1 MQVDRPDPETY
12 LTQALTSPQ
21 LPQELRP
28 FYEAFQRFHA
38 NRLWYQLTL
47 TLESFLS
54 LPTSA
59 PFRIDLYRS
68 FISSFAAKLDPLK
81 HASIAVSV
89 ARTFE
94 NGSEAVEFLD
104 GLLPGLTAPV
114 AVSASEE
121 KKKAEK
127 KEGKDKEAEKDEA
140 ASTKPPPSPPASMPK
155 TSDPD
160 CRQPFV
166 LLTMERAHFLLLLG
180 QADETKEAMERC
192 ERILEGLDSVET
204 VVNAAFYRVSGD
216 YWKAKAEFA
225 DYYRNSL
232 LYLACIDPSRD
243 LSPSDRQ
250 SRAHDLGISALL
262 GSIYNFGELLMHPI
276 LESLVGT
283 EGEVVKKLLEV
294 FNRGDIAGFERLVP
308 EIGEKE
314 PFLQQHFPFLREKI
328 CLLALIE
335 AVFKRPTS
343 DRTLLPFSV
352 ISREAQVPV
361 DEVEHLVMKALALKL
376 IRGTLDQVSS
386 HVSISWVQPRVLDR
400 TQIDGLRARLSEWT
414 DKVAGVELGAREG
427 AGELIVQ

>member
-28 FYEAFQRFHA
+28 FYEAFQRFYV

-54 LPTSA
+54 LPASA

-68 FISSFAAKLDPLK
+68 FVSSFAAKLDPLK

-89 ARTFE
+89 ARTFDS
-94 NGSEAVEFLD
+94 GSDAVSFLD
-104 GLLPGLTAPV
+104 DLLPGLTAPAV
-114 AVSASEE
+114 AAAPAPAAKDE
-121 KKKAEK
+121 KKKDAKAE
-127 KEGKDKEAEKDEA
+127 EEDA
-140 ASTKPPPSPPASMPK
+140 AKPAPPPPAPMPK
-155 TSDPD
+155 TSEPD

-192 ERILEGLDSVET
+192 EKILEGLDSVEMA
-204 VVNAAFYRVSGD
+204 VNAAFYRVSGD

-232 LYLACIDPSRD
+232 LYLACIDPTRD
-243 LSPSDRQ
+243 LSPEDRV

-276 LESLVGT
+276 LDALVGT

-294 FNRGDIAGFERLVP
+294 FNRGDIAGFEKLVP
-308 EIGEKE
+308 EIGQKE

-335 AVFKRPTS
+335 AVFKRPTA

-352 ISREAQVPV
+352 ISREAQVPI

-386 HVSISWVQPRVLDR
+386 YVSISWVQPRVLDR
-400 TQIDGLRARLSEWT
+400 TQIDGLRARLAEWT
-414 DKVAGVELGAREG
+414 DKVAAVEMGAREG
-427 AGELIVQ
+427 AGELVQ